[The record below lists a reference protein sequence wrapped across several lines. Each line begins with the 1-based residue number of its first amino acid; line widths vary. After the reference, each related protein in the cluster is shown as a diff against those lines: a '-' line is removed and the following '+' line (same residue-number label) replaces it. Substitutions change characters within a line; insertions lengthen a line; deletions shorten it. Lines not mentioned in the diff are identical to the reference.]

1 MKYVKGNLSLYINK
15 YFIWTSNSVCF
26 YPWLGVAIWFSVQ
39 WEKFVYQKNT
49 KFKDVNCL
57 QTLVGLKSKVWF
69 SYPHIIRSLYTH
81 IVDAIMDW
89 KLNKCMSFFTPKLC
103 SIFSGI
109 EMYSKIN
116 ISIEQNS
123 SCEDSRT
130 LATAA
135 TRYNITT
142 MSAEPS
148 LYYSHSSTKPPY
160 YTIYNS
166 TFVINSNFWL
176 DSESTLPCT
185 TTSICV
191 VFNVFYRAIR

>member
-1 MKYVKGNLSLYINK
+1 MLAN
-15 YFIWTSNSVCF
+15 F
-26 YPWLGVAIWFSVQ
+26 
-39 WEKFVYQKNT
+39 
-49 KFKDVNCL
+49 
-57 QTLVGLKSKVWF
+57 GLKSKVWF
-69 SYPHIIRSLYTH
+69 GYPHIIRSLYTH

-148 LYYSHSSTKPPY
+148 LYYSHSSTKQPY

-185 TTSICV
+185 TTTNFAGIRRSTIKYLVCGNPAINQTNV
-191 VFNVFYRAIR
+191 VFIKSAIVFLIMIIFYQLTEICFTSRFEIYTRSST